1 MNIDLL
7 KTKINEYGLVCDGAL
22 PALPQHAIFDS
33 KQGVMSLEFGRDYD
47 ALVCN
52 VNVAHEWRLSLSL
65 VTSILVGCVD
75 KGTLIYAERVPL
87 TSIL

>member
-7 KTKINEYGLVCDGAL
+7 KTKTDEYGLVCDVAL
-22 PALPQHAIFDS
+22 PTTPQAAIFDS
-33 KQGVMSLEFGRDYD
+33 RQGVLSLEFGRDYD

-52 VNVAHEWRLSLSL
+52 VSVAHEWRLSLSL
-65 VTSILVGCVD
+65 VTSILVGCID
-75 KGTLIYAERVPL
+75 KGTLISAERIPL